1 MVRNIFDAPHILLTS
16 PLKKTRVWCMVMYLT
31 FPSRY
36 TIFRKKLQKSKIDT
50 APRAFKNVVSH
61 MRTVSWTLSSRN

>member
-1 MVRNIFDAPHILLTS
+1 MVRNIFDAPHIFLTS
-16 PLKKTRVWCMVMYLT
+16 PLKKTECGMVMYLT